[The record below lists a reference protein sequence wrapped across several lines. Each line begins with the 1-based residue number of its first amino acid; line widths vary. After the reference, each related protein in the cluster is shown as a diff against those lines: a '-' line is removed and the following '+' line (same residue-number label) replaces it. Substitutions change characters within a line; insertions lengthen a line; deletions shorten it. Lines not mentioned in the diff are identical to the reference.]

1 MKKIIA
7 STILALA
14 LFGPAGRVVAAE
26 SPEQVERQ
34 YVEAVRSKGLTAVP
48 EFIHPDELSRFR
60 EMLLPVL
67 RGESALAKN
76 LRAAFF
82 GPSATAESVE
92 AMNPEE
98 FMRGFMSF
106 AQGQM
111 KAMNVTIGKSDVLGS
126 VKEGE
131 LVHLVTRNTA
141 GAGALQL
148 TQLEVVSLKLYQN
161 TWRLLLSGKLE
172 GMAQALKAQAAA
184 PSP

>member
-1 MKKIIA
+1 MKNIIA
-7 STILALA
+7 ATVLALA
-14 LFGPAGRVVAAE
+14 LLGPIGKLLAAE
-26 SPEQVERQ
+26 SPEDVERQ

-48 EFIHPDELSRFR
+48 EFIHPDELERFR

-67 RGESALAKN
+67 GDDLPVGKN

-82 GPSATAESVE
+82 GPSATAESVRTLDG
-92 AMNPEE
+92 PE
-98 FMRGFMSF
+98 FMRGFMGF
-106 AQGQM
+106 VAGQM
-111 KAMNVTIGKSDVLGS
+111 KTMDLTIGKPEILGS

-131 LVHLVTRNTA
+131 VVHLVTRNTA

-148 TQLEVVSLKLYQN
+148 TQLEVVSLKPYKGS
-161 TWRLLLSGKLE
+161 WRLLLSGKLD